1 MTRIFT
7 IVLLLAV
14 CTGFAQVF
22 EEPKDLIHEL
32 RRIHTPNGTESLE
45 QINLNAP
52 KKQISA
58 VTKFV
63 IPCTEA
69 FQTLYG
75 HLGQWGFGGDEVISE
90 GKFGRGRNVKPC
102 HP

>member
-14 CTGFAQVF
+14 STGFAQVF
-22 EEPKDLIHEL
+22 EEPKDLIEEL
-32 RRIHTPNGTESLE
+32 IHTPNGIESLE

-69 FQTLYG
+69 FQTLFA
-75 HLGQWGFGGDEVISE
+75 HLGQWGFGGEEVVADNTFKE
-90 GKFGRGRNVKPC
+90 E
-102 HP
+102 

>member
-7 IVLLLAV
+7 IVLLLAAS
-14 CTGFAQVF
+14 TGFAQVF
-22 EEPKDLIHEL
+22 EESKDLIHEL
-32 RRIHTPNGTESLE
+32 RRIHTPNGTETLE

-69 FQTLYG
+69 FQTLFA
-75 HLGQWGFGGDEVISE
+75 HLGQWGFGGEEVVAS
-90 GKFGRGRNVKPC
+90 
-102 HP
+102 